1 MADNV
6 GYTPGAGSKVAAR
19 DVTYSGEAALA
30 QAVGLVTFAGADDAK
45 TATDVSEAN
54 PMPMAAYGELI
65 EAVEAMRMA
74 INSLTK
80 TLGYALPNLQG
91 QPIFEAR
98 QATAANLNVT
108 ASGTVTANQGG
119 TWNITTLTNQS
130 QIGGFAA
137 NDEIPALMHLQVD
150 GLRRNISVT

>member
-1 MADNV
+1 
-6 GYTPGAGSKVAAR
+6 
-19 DVTYSGEAALA
+19 
-30 QAVGLVTFAGADDAK
+30 
-45 TATDVSEAN
+45 
-54 PMPMAAYGELI
+54 
-65 EAVEAMRMA
+65 
-74 INSLTK
+74 
-80 TLGYALPNLQG
+80 
-91 QPIFEAR
+91 
-98 QATAANLNVT
+98 VT